1 MAWTSR
7 EVPVLH
13 AGNMLLDASQR
24 INNSTINERS
34 VEWAELDYQL
44 ENGFEKSHDSSSITD
59 RIAKAKKN
67 KEHFLNSVEPYQK
80 DSRLL
85 MKHLIDKQSR
95 INIEKAKLID
105 SYIEKMEA
113 VDQGFTEVK
122 KQGNEDVD
130 EQIIETIVRSQAN
143 NGELARRLI
152 ELESQVDEMKRFVE
166 EKKKEIR
173 QGVKYTMGIQH
184 SLDMKRES
192 ELKQG
197 RAIERNLVRWA
208 EMT

>member
-1 MAWTSR
+1 
-7 EVPVLH
+7 
-13 AGNMLLDASQR
+13 MLLDASQR
-24 INNSTINERS
+24 INNSTVNERS
-34 VEWAELDYQL
+34 AEWAELDYQL
-44 ENGFEKSHDSSSITD
+44 EHGFDKSHDSSSITD

-67 KEHFLNSVEPYQK
+67 KEHFLNAVESYQK

-85 MKHLIDKQSR
+85 MKHMIDRQMR
-95 INIEKAKLID
+95 VNIEKTKLIE
-105 SYIEKMEA
+105 SYVETMEA

-130 EQIIETIVRSQAN
+130 EQIIDTIVRSQTN
-143 NGELARRLI
+143 NAELARRLI
-152 ELESQVDEMKRFVE
+152 ELESQVDETKRFVE
-166 EKKKEIR
+166 AKKKEIR

-197 RAIERNLVRWA
+197 RAIERNLVKWA
-208 EMT
+208 LLT

>member
-1 MAWTSR
+1 
-7 EVPVLH
+7 
-13 AGNMLLDASQR
+13 MLLDASQR
-24 INNSTINERS
+24 INNSTVNERS
-34 VEWAELDYQL
+34 AEWAELDYQL
-44 ENGFEKSHDSSSITD
+44 EHGFDKSHDSSSITD

-67 KEHFLNSVEPYQK
+67 KEHFLNAVESYQK

-85 MKHLIDKQSR
+85 MKHMIDRQIR
-95 INIEKAKLID
+95 INIEKTKLIE
-105 SYIEKMEA
+105 SYVETMEA

-130 EQIIETIVRSQAN
+130 EQIIDTIVRSQTN
-143 NGELARRLI
+143 NAELARRLI
-152 ELESQVDEMKRFVE
+152 ELESQVDETKRFVE
-166 EKKKEIR
+166 AKKKEIR

-197 RAIERNLVRWA
+197 RAIERNLVKWA
-208 EMT
+208 LLT

>member
-7 EVPVLH
+7 GVPVLH
-13 AGNMLLDASQR
+13 SGNMLLDASQR

-113 VDQGFTEVK
+113 VDKGFTEVK

-192 ELKQG
+192 EVKQG

>member
-1 MAWTSR
+1 M
-7 EVPVLH
+7 
-13 AGNMLLDASQR
+13 DASQR

-113 VDQGFTEVK
+113 VDKGFTEVK

-192 ELKQG
+192 EVKQG